1 MKDISKDFSDRLSG
15 TETFSYRM
23 RLRQAILILFAAL
36 AAAMFLHAR
45 VSSTSL
51 APGGSSSSSAGDPQ
65 QQRRRPQR
73 RAGGAQRSGRTAA
86 RDYSRFS
93 HRTPR
98 HQLACSACHEMPT
111 PGSAR
116 LRGHP
121 DITDYP
127 DHDSCVR
134 CHRQQFFSG
143 ARPSICSG
151 CHTKVSPRDEAR
163 FPFRKPGGA
172 RQFTI
177 EFPHDKHQ
185 DVIALDQSPTRE
197 NVSEQQLL
205 RVMHASFVDAPGSL
219 AAADDKGQQYNNCSI
234 CHETNERETRQ
245 RRGGWPD
252 RIVPTPA
259 TFKTVPRG
267 HASCFD
273 CHWKNQEPTSRDCAG
288 CHKLT
293 APYVASEWPT
303 RISLK
308 FTHEREQ
315 HVAECAVCH
324 INITKAS
331 TLRGLK
337 ADVPI
342 TSCKEC
348 HLRSSDAE
356 IVTIRKE
363 LEQRAANQ
371 SFVCSKCH
379 TSEVGQRAAPPSHN
393 ALIKD

>member
-1 MKDISKDFSDRLSG
+1 MI
-15 TETFSYRM
+15 
-23 RLRQAILILFAAL
+23 FAAL
-36 AAAMFLHAR
+36 AAAMFVYAR
-45 VSSTSL
+45 VSSTSI
-51 APGGSSSSSAGDPQ
+51 APGAGSSSSSDP

-73 RAGGAQRSGRTAA
+73 RARPPAQSSGRSMA

-93 HRTPR
+93 HSTAR
-98 HQLACSACHEMPT
+98 HRMACSSCHEIPT

-116 LRGHP
+116 RRGHP

-127 DHDSCVR
+127 DHESCVR

-143 ARPSICSG
+143 ARPVVCSI

-163 FPFRKPGGA
+163 FPFPKSGGA

-177 EFPHDKHQ
+177 AFPHDKHQ
-185 DVIALDQSPTRE
+185 DVIALDQSPRE
-197 NVSEQQLL
+197 NTPQLL
-205 RVMHASFVDAPGSL
+205 RLMRVMRASFASTPESAAVD
-219 AAADDKGQQYNNCSI
+219 DREQQYKNCSI
-234 CHETNERETRQ
+234 CHETNEREPRL

-252 RIVPTPA
+252 AFMPTPS
-259 TFKTVPRG
+259 TFKTVPRS

-273 CHWKNQEPTSRDCAG
+273 CHWKNQQPTSRDCAG
-288 CHKLT
+288 CHQVA
-293 APYVASEWPT
+293 APYMAADWPG

-315 HVAECAVCH
+315 HVAECTVCH
-324 INITKAS
+324 INITRAS

-348 HLRSSDAE
+348 HLRSTDPDT
-356 IVTIRKE
+356 VTIQKE
-363 LEQRAANQ
+363 MEQRAANQ
-371 SFVCSKCH
+371 SFVCAKCH
-379 TSEVGQRAAPPSHN
+379 TSDVGRRSAPPSHT
-393 ALIKD
+393 ALK

>member
-1 MKDISKDFSDRLSG
+1 
-15 TETFSYRM
+15 M
-23 RLRQAILILFAAL
+23 RLRQAILILFVAL
-36 AAAMFLHAR
+36 AATMFVYAR
-45 VSSTSL
+45 VSSRSI
-51 APGGSSSSSAGDPQ
+51 APVVSPGGEPQ
-65 QQRRRPQR
+65 QQGRRRPSR
-73 RAGGAQRSGRTAA
+73 RPSRPSRAGRPAA

-98 HQLACSACHEMPT
+98 HQLACSSCHEIPT

-116 LRGHP
+116 LRGYP

-134 CHRQQFFSG
+134 CHRQEFFSG

-151 CHTKVSPRDEAR
+151 CHTKVSPRDDAR
-163 FPFRKPGGA
+163 FPFRKPDGA

-185 DVIALDQSPTRE
+185 DVIALNQPPRE
-197 NVSEQQLL
+197 VDSEQQQQPSLLLL
-205 RVMHASFVDAPGSL
+205 RVTHASFAYVPNRAV
-219 AAADDKGQQYNNCSI
+219 AADDKEQQYNNCSI
-234 CHETNERETRQ
+234 CHETSAREPRL

-252 RIVPTPA
+252 AFIPA
-259 TFKTVPRG
+259 ASTFKTVPRG

-288 CHKLT
+288 CHKVT
-293 APYVASEWPT
+293 APYTASDWPT

-315 HVAECAVCH
+315 HVAECTVCH
-324 INITKAS
+324 INITRAS

-348 HLRSSDAE
+348 HLRSTDAD

-371 SFVCSKCH
+371 SFVCAKCH
-379 TSEVGQRAAPPSHN
+379 TSEVGRRAAPPGHN

>member
-1 MKDISKDFSDRLSG
+1 
-15 TETFSYRM
+15 
-23 RLRQAILILFAAL
+23 
-36 AAAMFLHAR
+36 
-45 VSSTSL
+45 
-51 APGGSSSSSAGDPQ
+51 
-65 QQRRRPQR
+65 
-73 RAGGAQRSGRTAA
+73 
-86 RDYSRFS
+86 
-93 HRTPR
+93 
-98 HQLACSACHEMPT
+98 MPT

-143 ARPSICSG
+143 ARPLICSG

-185 DVIALDQSPTRE
+185 DVIALNQSTPRDTA
-197 NVSEQQLL
+197 SEQRQLL
-205 RVMHASFVDAPGSL
+205 RVMHASFADTPASAVVV
-219 AAADDKGQQYNNCSI
+219 DDKEQQFNNCAI
-234 CHETNERETRQ
+234 CHGTNEREPRE

-252 RIVPTPA
+252 AFVPTA
-259 TFKTVPRG
+259 STFKTVPRG

-288 CHKLT
+288 CHKLA
-293 APYVASEWPT
+293 APYVAPDWPA

-308 FTHEREQ
+308 FTHDREQ
-315 HVAECAVCH
+315 HVAECTVCH

-342 TSCKEC
+342 SSCKEC

-371 SFVCSKCH
+371 NFVCSKCH
-379 TSEVGQRAAPPSHN
+379 TSEVGRRAAPPGHN
-393 ALIKD
+393 ALLKD

>member
-1 MKDISKDFSDRLSG
+1 
-15 TETFSYRM
+15 M
-23 RLRQAILILFAAL
+23 RLRQAILILFIAL
-36 AAAMFLHAR
+36 AAAIFVYAR
-45 VSSTSL
+45 VSSTSI
-51 APGGSSSSSAGDPQ
+51 APEGGSSSSGDP
-65 QQRRRPQR
+65 QQRRRPSR
-73 RAGGAQRSGRTAA
+73 RAAPAQRSRRPAA
-86 RDYSRFS
+86 RDYSKFS

-98 HQLACSACHEMPT
+98 HRSACSSCHEIPT

-127 DHDSCVR
+127 DHDSCVS

-143 ARPSICSG
+143 ARPVICSI

-163 FPFRKPGGA
+163 FAFRNPAGA

-185 DVIALDQSPTRE
+185 DVIALDGRE
-197 NVSEQQLL
+197 RETHPQPML
-205 RVMHASFVDAPGSL
+205 RVMHASFSSAPDSR
-219 AAADDKGQQYNNCSI
+219 AIAVDDKEQQFNNCSI
-234 CHETNERETRQ
+234 CHETNERETRL

-252 RIVPTPA
+252 AFVPTA
-259 TFKTVPRG
+259 RTFKTVPRS

-288 CHKLT
+288 CHKVT
-293 APYVASEWPT
+293 GPYAARDWPA

-315 HVAECAVCH
+315 HVAECTVCH
-324 INITKAS
+324 INITRAS

-348 HLRSSDAE
+348 HLRSTDAD

-363 LEQRAANQ
+363 MEQRAAN
-371 SFVCSKCH
+371 SGFVCSKCH
-379 TSEVGQRAAPPSHN
+379 TSDVGRRAAPPSHY